1 MKYSEKMGLLTKGVS
16 WAEIK
21 ELEKQEADEAEAAAS
36 EAKAAEEAKK
46 TEEAK
51 KAAESK
57 SALEAAQDMVKELES
72 KLSAKEDELAKLNKQ
87 FTELNNKRTVV
98 DKPEAKDSAADVMK
112 QLFHPKKQVFYIH
125 YIIPQFLMINKSFF
139 ALLLLFLAFLAA

>member
-21 ELEKQEADEAEAAAS
+21 ELEKQEAEEAKAS
-36 EAKAAEEAKK
+36 EDAKAAEEAKK
-46 TEEAK
+46 AEEAKAAEEAK

-57 SALEAAQDMVKELES
+57 SALEAAQDMVKELET

-98 DKPEAKDSAADVMK
+98 DEPEAKDSAADVMK
-112 QLFHPKKQVFYIH
+112 QLFHPKKEKEEQ
-125 YIIPQFLMINKSFF
+125 
-139 ALLLLFLAFLAA
+139 